1 MAFVK
6 EVCVAVKSVIQNL
19 DGGIP
24 YGEDEVTE
32 SIVFGF
38 MKTAEDGFF
47 LTYSEDADGGKTVSD
62 IITEGERVT
71 VRRRGA
77 VQSEMVFAVGESY
90 DSLYEI
96 PPYRFDMRVEATKIR
111 NTLTLGGGGLDLFYK
126 MEIGG
131 AEKKVRLRLAIHPK
145 EA

>member
-19 DGGIP
+19 EDGLP

-32 SIVFGF
+32 GVAFGF

-47 LTYSEDADGGKTVSD
+47 LTYSEEGEGGRTVSD
-62 IITEGERVT
+62 ITTEGARVT
-71 VRRRGA
+71 VRRRGG
-77 VQSEMVFAVGESY
+77 VVSEMVFAEGEEHTSI
-90 DSLYEI
+90 YEVT
-96 PPYRFDMRVEATKIR
+96 PYRFDMKVKTTKIR

-126 MEIGG
+126 MEVGG
-131 AEKKVRLRLAIHPK
+131 AEKAVRLRLAIHPK
-145 EA
+145 E